1 MAHGPRKKRL
11 DFGGNVDPDQDP
23 GIFNGIFMRI
33 RLLDINV
40 CVKHINS
47 ESSGNSRAYS
57 RERRLQPARYLK
69 TDMYATSLGGGLR
82 SPSFSF

>member
-1 MAHGPRKKRL
+1 
-11 DFGGNVDPDQDP
+11 VDPDQDP

-47 ESSGNSRAYS
+47 ESSGNSRRTVAN
-57 RERRLQPARYLK
+57 EGCNLTGYLK
-69 TDMYATSLGGGLR
+69 TDMYATMQPWRRFALFEIFIFNFGVL
-82 SPSFSF
+82 FSEAD